1 MASKSYTL
9 LEYLVALEN
18 KIKEL
23 KDYVDGYNGVGLGE
37 INNQINA
44 IQKQIS
50 DIQDQINNSNTPN
63 EQITNMENQISNLRS
78 QITNLQ
84 TQINEII
91 KNGTNVELIQT
102 TTRTEIQRLV
112 DDGTIDNMTI
122 ADNSITTNKLADYCI
137 TQEKIDPNVKL
148 GGGLNVRDLNP
159 GESVVNISGIT
170 GDKYLEALFDFTTLT
185 SDSTQLTDERNNSK
199 FFSLSTVEPYEQG
212 AYALGYNG
220 QMTMKPQSYSV
231 GIVFRGNRTNRTG
244 LFKFSGN
251 VNSAINYED
260 ASVGSGFAITHTG
273 YYGRVIGVPF
283 DLETFIFLLVGVDM
297 VNDVMNIWIN
307 GVKKGTF
314 PLDGRQIGNK
324 GYLNNGFWSDGSFIF
339 NKIGIYNKGNFNDR
353 EIKAITEHLFT
364 VPKYIN
370 VDTSKSFLSIKNG
383 LVRHLTIKN
392 NTDGIIKDIVYNDT
406 IRNTTSVTSEG
417 FVLSERT
424 LLNPNYSINC
434 NGGGIF
440 IRFDKNSVTDNQY
453 LFKYSDTQYLWINF
467 STNKICCRDEGK
479 WIIQQRDAQF
489 TEKNVLYFDNSNK
502 IYLNGKYLCDTGSTF
517 ENTEK
522 LIKDLQNVYP
532 LKDYVCYVEPLN
544 AEEIKT
550 ISAELCSY

>member
-9 LEYLVALEN
+9 LEYLVYLEN
-18 KIKEL
+18 KVKALKE
-23 KDYVDGYNGVGLGE
+23 YVENYDGAELGE
-37 INNQINA
+37 INNQINNL
-44 IQKQIS
+44 QNQINNLEE
-50 DIQDQINNSNTPN
+50 QINNSINNN
-63 EQITNMENQISNLRS
+63 EQINNLKNKITILETDVNNLQS
-78 QITNLQ
+78 QIE
-84 TQINEII
+84 EIVN
-91 KNGTNVELIQT
+91 NGTSIEVIERVT
-102 TTRTEIQRLV
+102 KEEINKLV
-112 DDGTIDNMTI
+112 ADGTISSLTI
-122 ADNSITTNKLADYCI
+122 PDNSITTNKLADYSV
-137 TQEKIDPNVKL
+137 TQEKISPDVKL
-148 GGGLNVRDLNP
+148 GGGLKVRDLRT
-159 GESVVNISGIT
+159 GESVVNIGGIT

-185 SDSTQLTDERNNSK
+185 TDSTQLTDVSDSSK
-199 FFSLSTVEPYEQG
+199 FFSLSTVEPSVNG

-220 QMTMKPQSYSV
+220 QMTMNPQSYSV
-231 GIVFRGNRTNRTG
+231 GIVFRGNRTSRTG
-244 LFKFSGN
+244 LFKFSGDGN
-251 VNSAINYED
+251 TAINYED
-260 ASVGSGFAITHTG
+260 SSVGSGFAITHTG

-314 PLDGRQIGNK
+314 PLDGRQIGNI

-424 LLNPNYSINC
+424 LLNPNYSVNC

-440 IRFDKNSVTDNQY
+440 IRFDKNSVTDSQY

-467 STNKICCRDEGK
+467 STNKICCRDVGI
-479 WIIQQRDAQF
+479 WVIQQREAQF
-489 TEKNVLYFDNSNK
+489 AEKNVLYFDSSK
-502 IYLNGKYLCDTGSTF
+502 KVYLNGVYLCDTGSTF

-532 LKDYVCYVEPLN
+532 IKDYVCYVEPLN
-544 AEEIKT
+544 AEEINT
-550 ISAELCSY
+550 ISTELCNY